1 MSYRCDIWS
10 FRTRVNIKSRRA
22 WEHGLRWS
30 VKLNLDKDSWAQGI
44 RNSLFVTNHWRK
56 SSYLKKV
63 VMSHFRIVLAD
74 CWVCCGCKLNG
85 IVVDDCRVIC
95 AKLGCSRGLHLCLPV
110 FKQVNETSAWSCS
123 CSHRQRRHIAS
134 SATCDFSVSWHSP
147 SEDTLGTHTQNGIY
161 TQTSRHL
168 HTYSSI

>member
-1 MSYRCDIWS
+1 M
-10 FRTRVNIKSRRA
+10 
-22 WEHGLRWS
+22 
-30 VKLNLDKDSWAQGI
+30 KLNLDKDSWAQGL
-44 RNSLFVTNHWRK
+44 RNGVFVTNHWRK
-56 SSYLKKV
+56 CSYLKKV

-123 CSHRQRRHIAS
+123 CSHATSRAVQHVTSAYRDTVQVKTHSAHTRRTA
-134 SATCDFSVSWHSP
+134 F
-147 SEDTLGTHTQNGIY
+147 THKQHGIY
-161 TQTSRHL
+161 T
-168 HTYSSI
+168 HTAAFNFTVWVQIDAH